1 MPKTKPIKN
10 GKFRIF
16 VDGSYDDKVNIG
28 TVAYHIQNIVNFENR
43 VINVCVHNKTFAQ
56 S

>member
-1 MPKTKPIKN
+1 MMPKTKPLKN

-28 TVAYHIQNIVNFENR
+28 TVASPTKSENSS
-43 VINVCVHNKTFAQ
+43 I
-56 S
+56 

>member
-16 VDGSYDDKVNIG
+16 VDGSYDGKANIG
-28 TVAYHIQNIVNFENR
+28 TVA
-43 VINVCVHNKTFAQ
+43 
-56 S
+56 